1 MTASWLVY
9 QFITSLFPVFSW
21 YLSSVLSLTSPQS
34 SLLWRHSSRYFARRL
49 HSASYSCPR
58 WVRPRKQKLKGPGLR
73 LPWKPVVFSIVVF
86 VFILYLRNIFAPR
99 SFWWVRGTISNTKDC
114 VGLHF
119 QTQRR
124 ELKIRCV
131 AEHFL
136 AKFEVFGNMD
146 KSLSWVF
153 DISSQSK
160 LKLRGKRR
168 NEIVKTYA
176 N

>member
-131 AEHFL
+131 AEYFWQNSRCL
-136 AKFEVFGNMD
+136 DSQWNIV
-146 KSLSWVF
+146 SSVWC
-153 DISSQSK
+153 ISSIETK
-160 LKLRGKRR
+160 TK
-168 NEIVKTYA
+168 ETVK
-176 N
+176 